1 MQYNP
6 NYKSLLI
13 IRISIACAQYTKKVP
28 FMLKRCNYSQSVY
41 LTLVRKSFQ
50 LHGCIYKFILTKAHS
65 YESFYFN
72 TYISTRSTITNNN
85 KFLVRNC
92 ATISYISIFS
102 QHFEWQP
109 NLEMMINYI
118 LPFSTFKNKYYG
130 FVDGKL
136 LTCQIY

>member
-1 MQYNP
+1 MCSVIQ
-6 NYKSLLI
+6 
-13 IRISIACAQYTKKVP
+13 QKVP

-41 LTLVRKSFQ
+41 LSLVRKSLQ
-50 LHGCIYKFILTKAHS
+50 IHSCIYKFIFTKAPS
-65 YESFYFN
+65 NESFYFN

-85 KFLVRNC
+85 KFLARNC
-92 ATISYISIFS
+92 TTISYISIFS

-118 LPFSTFKNKYYG
+118 LPFSKFKNKYYG